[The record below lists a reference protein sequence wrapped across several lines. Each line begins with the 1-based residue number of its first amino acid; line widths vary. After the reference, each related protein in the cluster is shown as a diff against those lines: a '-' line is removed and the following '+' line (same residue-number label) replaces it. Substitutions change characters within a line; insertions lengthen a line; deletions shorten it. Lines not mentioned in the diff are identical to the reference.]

1 MLPRYDIG
9 DLIEAMGK
17 NYFRVF
23 GRARLRTVAE
33 HVLYRLLF
41 GWFL

>member
-1 MLPRYDIG
+1 M
-9 DLIEAMGK
+9 IEAMGK

-23 GRARLRTVAE
+23 GRAKLSHVLE
-33 HVLYRLLF
+33 HRLYRLLF